1 MVVTDHESAQ
11 MRQLEDVFRNDG
23 QVVVRKIQD
32 SEMLETK
39 DLIGDFGEAFVAEV
53 EFPAVW
59 VCGSHWDVL
68 TLQGRTMEGSDV
80 KQQGDAWVHTAIIA
94 KGMRG

>member
-1 MVVTDHESAQ
+1 MVVTDHESAE

-39 DLIGDFGEAFVAEV
+39 DLIGDFGEVFVAEV
-53 EFPAVW
+53 EFPDVRVW
-59 VCGSHWDVL
+59 GNHADVL
-68 TLQGRTMEGSDV
+68 TLQGRSMKGSDV
-80 KQQGDAWVHTAIIA
+80 KQRDDDLARHG
-94 KGMRG
+94 